1 MKTIDVIKHASSRSP
16 FKVRSSLL
24 RWEPSSC
31 SLIIRA
37 GGQWRPAVSIFDG
50 VLIQYQYIGDDIF
63 GKRKDRSEFEQFIA
77 NETRGVLH
85 LFIRPQLPCS
95 VEDRTP
101 SRTTMLRGIVDNVA
115 PNVDRDMYW
124 QWAFQYMLV
133 SYCHVVRAA
142 ASELDSKL
150 NALVT
155 STAYS
160 QLSRDLEALTNTVSR
175 GNVLNYSSDAV
186 ALKASIDK
194 VNSSL
199 YYTVGSLG
207 TAYSVND
214 SKRYSRPAIRAKRL
228 TVDDS
233 GNWESPTYT
242 DHPITIENPAMLMD
256 HWSDLVN
263 VLASVGIAEPTPYG
277 LTFSQENFAA
287 LASLN
292 DVANLDYKEPQK
304 WRDTTMGTTTVTF
317 EESTPVSAM
326 EFA

>member
-31 SLIIRA
+31 SLIVRV

-50 VLIQYQYIGDDIF
+50 VVIQYSTGADGLF
-63 GKRKDRSEFEQFIA
+63 SKRKDRSEFEQFIA
-77 NETRGVLH
+77 NETRDLLH
-85 LFIRPQLPCS
+85 LFIRPKLPCS

-101 SRTTMLRGIVDNVA
+101 SRTTMLRGIVDSVA
-115 PNVDRDMYW
+115 PNVDRDLYW
-124 QWAFQYMLV
+124 QWAFQYMLIT
-133 SYCHVVRAA
+133 YCHVVRSA

-155 STAYS
+155 STEYS
-160 QLSRDLEALTNTVSR
+160 RLIQSLEALSNTVSR
-175 GNVLNYSSDAV
+175 GDVLNYSPNTT

-194 VNSSL
+194 ISSDL

-207 TAYSVND
+207 IAYSAND

-228 TVDDS
+228 IVDDS
-233 GNWESPTYT
+233 GNWESPAYT
-242 DHPITIENPAMLMD
+242 DNPIVIENPSMLME
-256 HWSDLVN
+256 HWPALVN
-263 VLASVGIAEPTPYG
+263 VLASVGISEPTPYG

-292 DVANLDYKEPQK
+292 DVAKLDYLEPQK
-304 WRDTTMGTTTVTF
+304 WREAAMGSTSTAF

>member
-1 MKTIDVIKHASSRSP
+1 MKTIDVIKHASSRAP

-31 SLIIRA
+31 SLIIRV

-50 VLIQYQYIGDDIF
+50 VFIQYQYIGNDIF

-77 NETRGVLH
+77 HETRELLH

-115 PNVDRDMYW
+115 PNVDRDLYW
-124 QWAFQYMLV
+124 QWAFQYMLIT
-133 SYCHVVRAA
+133 YCHVVRSA

-155 STAYS
+155 STEYS
-160 QLSRDLEALTNTVSR
+160 RLIQSLEALSNTVSR
-175 GNVLNYSSDAV
+175 GNVLNYSPDV
-186 ALKASIDK
+186 TALKASLDK
-194 VNSSL
+194 VDNSL

-214 SKRYSRPAIRAKRL
+214 SKRYSRPAIRAERL

-242 DHPITIENPAMLMD
+242 DNPICIENPSMLME
-256 HWSDLVN
+256 HWPALVN
-263 VLASVGIAEPTPYG
+263 VLASVGISEPTPYG
-277 LTFSQENFAA
+277 LAFSQENFAA
-287 LASLN
+287 LASLH
-292 DVANLDYKEPQK
+292 DVAKLDYEEPQK
-304 WRDTTMGTTTVTF
+304 WREAAMGSTSTAV